1 VIRSSCS
8 LSCAALLIAC
18 EAAPLPPLVV
28 ERSAAP
34 SPSIP
39 APAPPPSASATA
51 VASGLDPRFSK
62 DFTEEEQQRV
72 LRASFPKF
80 LRGACPPDDRAKN
93 AGTWGR
99 LSELQE
105 EAYRRGLFKPRLV
118 QRITGCFTAKESEE
132 TLYLIA
138 VNACVQS
145 DFQDDLLVVFRSAE
159 LATKSPHPFVRIEST
174 RVATRPSAF
183 VAIERREGVDFLLR
197 EPEEG
202 VLGALEPEK
211 VWVRVEATPGQ
222 GRLH

>member
-1 VIRSSCS
+1 MLS
-8 LSCAALLIAC
+8 LVRGAADRVRGR
-18 EAAPLPPLVV
+18 AAASLVV

-159 LATKSPHPFVRIEST
+159 RDEVASPLRSIEST

-183 VAIERREGVDFLLR
+183 VAIERGEGVDFLLR

-202 VLGALEPEK
+202 VLGAL
-211 VWVRVEATPGQ
+211 
-222 GRLH
+222 